1 MTLKQHTVLGEGVQ
15 GVLQRITKQA
25 EDKMLFNA
33 GLEKKKEAIFN
44 PSREIVTLPRR
55 TAFSSA

>member
-33 GLEKKKEAIFN
+33 GLEKKKKPFLTPAE
-44 PSREIVTLPRR
+44 R
-55 TAFSSA
+55 